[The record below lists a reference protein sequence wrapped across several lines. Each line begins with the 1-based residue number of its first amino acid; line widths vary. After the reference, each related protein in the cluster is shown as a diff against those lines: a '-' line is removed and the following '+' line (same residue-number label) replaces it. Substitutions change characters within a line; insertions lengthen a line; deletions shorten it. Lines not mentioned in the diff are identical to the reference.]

1 MGGNQVFD
9 TKFYGPGSDTFSMT
23 GLAKDEANW
32 VTSGGATTQGS
43 ASTFNDQLNRAK
55 DNHKEGVSVSTGL
68 NLTVLRPANGRTNP
82 KGGGEYTIW

>member
-1 MGGNQVFD
+1 
-9 TKFYGPGSDTFSMT
+9 MT
-23 GLAKDEANW
+23 GLAKDESNW
-32 VTSGGATTQGS
+32 VTSAGATTQGS
-43 ASTFNDQLNRAK
+43 ASEFNDQLNRAK